1 MSAHLGEVAHDVEA
15 LAVILCHDIEEEG
28 ICVIVQCL
36 VVEKTLGQETKVL
49 GITLQRKRPVTTLG
63 PLS

>member
-15 LAVILCHDIEEEG
+15 LTVILRHDVEEEG

-36 VVEKTLGQETKVL
+36 MVEETLGQETQVL
-49 GITLQRKRPVTTLG
+49 GITLQRKRPVTILG
-63 PLS
+63 TQS